1 MIISEK
7 VLRKLIAQKII
18 ESNKKDK
25 AAEYVKKYLGPE
37 YLYLLAQP
45 ALISTL
51 DLALNP
57 INVPDH
63 VQNVRREEQEEEAKE
78 ADRLKKGGDISSR
91 LKGVEIYNVD
101 RDQKNMDDELRIPVD
116 YSYIDK

>member
-1 MIISEK
+1 MLISEK
-7 VLRKLIAQKII
+7 RLRLVIAKLIV
-18 ESNKKDK
+18 ESKKDK

-45 ALISTL
+45 ALISSL

-63 VQNVRREEQEEEAKE
+63 VQNIRREEHEEEAKE
-78 ADRLKKGGDISSR
+78 ADRLKKGSDKSVR
-91 LKGVEIYNVD
+91 LKDVDIYNVD

-116 YSYIDK
+116 YSYIVK